1 MKQTLNYTDML
12 LFFFFFLNIKN
23 GKLIFSGQKMR
34 KDRFMKFRVLLK
46 FSSFQTLLFVYGMFC
61 KRQLNLNN
69 TEVSYD

>member
-1 MKQTLNYTDML
+1 M
-12 LFFFFFLNIKN
+12 
-23 GKLIFSGQKMR
+23 IFSGQKMR

>member
-12 LFFFFFLNIKN
+12 LFFFFNIKN

-69 TEVSYD
+69 TEVSYG